1 MYHRNMVFFRYV
13 IVNTLHKGIT
23 RIIKSTTTTIII
35 IIIII
40 IIVEKR
46 HLYTNLLGQ
55 NLLINRF
62 QLKFSSAFHVMYFC
76 A

>member
-1 MYHRNMVFFRYV
+1 MYPRNMVCFRYL
-13 IVNTLHKGIT
+13 IVNTLHKDIS
-23 RIIKSTTTTIII
+23 RIIKT

-55 NLLINRF
+55 NLLINLF
-62 QLKFSSAFHVMYFC
+62 QLQFS
-76 A
+76 

>member
-1 MYHRNMVFFRYV
+1 MYHRNMVCFRYV

-23 RIIKSTTTTIII
+23 RIIKAIII
-35 IIIII
+35 KIITIT

-46 HLYTNLLGQ
+46 QLYTNLLGQ